1 MNHVGL
7 ALHSPDLPTES
18 AVAEYDSLIKKNK
31 IRAFQIMTHSTKT
44 GEIIWKPKDIKL
56 LRKKYPGCRIYVHS
70 TFNVVLGKPY
80 SIVLFREYYNYA
92 CKMKLDGYI
101 VHIPRNIEINF
112 CMDFIAKMLKNKH
125 IDSAHKATIYFEHL
139 PSEYYSS
146 NMHVFAEK
154 LKERKPELPVG
165 ICIDTCHIYSSGVRI
180 TSTEEVLNYMMNLEE
195 VNIPILI
202 HLNDSKGGLGSF
214 VDIHAPLGAQIW
226 EHDHSGLRKFMQ
238 MPFDKILELGDC
250 TSSVEL
256 LSQLI

>member
-7 ALHSPDLPTES
+7 ALHSP
-18 AVAEYDSLIKKNK
+18 AVEEYDSLIKKNK
-31 IRAFQIMTHSTKT
+31 IRVFQIMTHSTKT
-44 GEIIWKPKDIKL
+44 GEIIWKPEDIKE

-70 TFNVVLGKPY
+70 TFKVVIGRPY
-80 SIVLFREYYNYA
+80 SVVLFREHYNYV
-92 CKMKLDGYI
+92 CKLKLDGYI

-112 CMDFIAKMLKNKH
+112 CMDFIAKMLKNKY
-125 IDSAHKATIYFEHL
+125 IYPNHKSTIYFEHL

-146 NMHVFAEK
+146 NMNVFAEK
-154 LKERKPELPVG
+154 LKERKLELPVG
-165 ICIDTCHIYSSGVRI
+165 ICIDTCHIFSSGLRI
-180 TSTEEVLNYMMNLEE
+180 TTAQEVLDYMINLEE

-202 HLNDSKGGLGSF
+202 HLNDSKGECGSF
-214 VDIHAPLGAQIW
+214 VDIHAPLGTQIW

-238 MPFDKILELGDC
+238 IPYDKILELADC